1 MGVKIT
7 TVEYLLERQRSISG
21 LKSKP
26 VVDETRLRDYLEDC
40 LPRFWKED
48 SHTLGYLLLG
58 ILNSPF
64 LGWDLEEDSWVVAES
79 LLPRDRHEVAQ
90 LELARLWATQLTSN
104 SSMQVIPGID
114 ELWGLNGYPLL
125 SLNDLRERESA
136 SHSSVDEL
144 LKVGFELFNADE
156 GSAKD
161 PRSWHQNIWELRT
174 HFVGSKVLSRH
185 EFVVRAILEQPKEQH
200 EILVSYLIHGLS
212 NDELALEFGVT
223 EFELKDLRY
232 SVKCS
237 VKRLAFEERE
247 NRESLPKRQKLS
259 SRDVIAETQYDPYQ
273 DT

>member
-1 MGVKIT
+1 MGVKIN
-7 TVEYLLERQRSISG
+7 TVEHLLERQRSISG
-21 LKSKP
+21 LKSKH
-26 VVDETRLRDYLEDC
+26 VVDETRLREYLEDY

-48 SHTLGYLLLG
+48 LHTLGYLLLG

-79 LLPRDRHEVAQ
+79 LLPRDRNEVAQ

-104 SSMQVIPGID
+104 SSMQVIHGID

-125 SLNDLRERESA
+125 SLSDVRDRESA

-156 GSAKD
+156 GSPKD

-174 HFVGSKVLSRH
+174 HFVGSKALSRH
-185 EFVVRAILEQPKEQH
+185 EFVVRAILEQPKDQH

-223 EFELKDLRY
+223 EFELKDLKY

-237 VKRLAFEERE
+237 VKRLAFEEQE